1 MRLESFV
8 GRSYLSQS
16 PSSIASET
24 INLFLELAPE
34 EATKG
39 RYVFFRSPGLKNL
52 LTLSGPS
59 IRGLF
64 PLNRLEGVSA
74 KDGIWAVSGP
84 TATLLDTAGNVLQ
97 SNGPIPD
104 DGALVS
110 MAASLTAF
118 AISTAGSVYYI

>member
-1 MRLESFV
+1 MLLESFV
-8 GRSYLSQS
+8 NRSYLAQS
-16 PSSIASET
+16 PSTDSETT
-24 INLFLELAPE
+24 INLFLESVE
-34 EATKG
+34 SGQGKSK
-39 RYVFFRSPGLKNL
+39 YVFLRSPGLKNF
-52 LTLSGPS
+52 LSLGGNS

-104 DGALVS
+104 D
-110 MAASLTAF
+110 
-118 AISTAGSVYYI
+118 